1 MKKASL
7 GIDAF
12 GARKQA
18 PRRHDGRKTRTDRET
33 DETTRKMVN
42 PGMAVN
48 MAISGFGFYGM
59 LGFAVPQVRDL
70 GCLVDP
76 SSTSTPMIQCAPID

>member
-1 MKKASL
+1 MKKDEKGIL
-7 GIDAF
+7 GKESKAT
-12 GARKQA
+12 A
-18 PRRHDGRKTRTDRET
+18 PTPDGRKERTDRET

-70 GCLVDP
+70 GCLVDS
-76 SSTSTPMIQCAPID
+76 SSTSTPIQCAPID